1 MLSNNLEFKKLLLL
15 HGKDRRMQSMEIELN
30 SLPSTIAN
38 INSKIE
44 IEKETINSANIEFRE
59 IEVNSSALEKEI
71 NSLSELIT
79 RQKNKQLEVKKNE
92 EYSALENEIDNLKQ
106 KLSAKEDEQ
115 IETLLKLDDAKETLD
130 IAKSKISEK
139 VKLLIQDR
147 DLLEKKST
155 ELEVE
160 INKLKDEIEVAK
172 VDIEKDLLN
181 GYIRTKKVVSRPPY
195 IAPLEDQK
203 CTGCNLRVSNDVSS
217 SVLVEQKLTHCD
229 QCGRIVYFER

>member
-30 SLPSTIAN
+30 CLPSTIAN

-44 IEKETINSANIEFRE
+44 IEKETINSANLEFRE

-92 EYSALENEIDNLKQ
+92 EYSALANEIDNLKE

-115 IETLLKLDDAKETLD
+115 IETLLKLDDAKETLN

-139 VKLLIQDR
+139 VKLLIQDK

-181 GYIRTKKVVSRPPY
+181 GYNRTKKVVSRPPY